1 MMSSSAHLVRKV
13 LLADDSREI
22 RALTAAALTETDAIE
37 VIEAEDG
44 ETALSVAR
52 RNVPDLILLDINMP
66 GMDGFEVL
74 RELRVD
80 PRTADIP
87 VIFVSADPPNGFDR
101 VDNAGF
107 IQKPFDP
114 IELLQKV
121 QAAFGHQ

>member
-52 RNVPDLILLDINMP
+52 RSVPDLILLDINMP

-87 VIFVSADPPNGFDR
+87 VIFVSADPPNGFDP
-101 VDNAGF
+101 VANAGF